1 MKRAV
6 LASANPGKLR
16 ELTALLE
23 PYGFELVSQATLG
36 IASVPESGATFLEN
50 ALLKA
55 RHAAQRAQLPALAD
69 DSGIEVDALGGR
81 PGVWSARFAGDGASD
96 AANLARLLAEL
107 DGVPEPR
114 RTARYR
120 CVVVWVRSADDPAP
134 LIGEGTWEGR
144 IALTARGSGGFGY
157 DPAFVPAGERRTA
170 AELSPQEKNRVSHR
184 AQALRALVAALGAGG
199 VYSPP
204 MKRGRLYVI
213 SAPSGAG
220 KTSLVK
226 ALLKS
231 EPRLRLSISHTT
243 RTRRPTEVEGRE
255 YHFVSKPQFEELV
268 ARGEFLEHARVFD
281 NNYGTSRGFV
291 ESQLGQGH
299 DVLLEIDWQG
309 AQQVRRAMPECVSIF
324 VLPPARQALAE
335 RLARR
340 ATDTAEVIR
349 RRLGDAATDMSHY
362 DEFDYV
368 IVNDDFDRA
377 VADLKRIIDGSGED
391 LKSTRTE
398 LRPLLAELLAGA

>member
-1 MKRAV
+1 
-6 LASANPGKLR
+6 
-16 ELTALLE
+16 
-23 PYGFELVSQATLG
+23 
-36 IASVPESGATFLEN
+36 
-50 ALLKA
+50 
-55 RHAAQRAQLPALAD
+55 
-69 DSGIEVDALGGR
+69 
-81 PGVWSARFAGDGASD
+81 
-96 AANLARLLAEL
+96 
-107 DGVPEPR
+107 
-114 RTARYR
+114 
-120 CVVVWVRSADDPAP
+120 
-134 LIGEGTWEGR
+134 
-144 IALTARGSGGFGY
+144 
-157 DPAFVPAGERRTA
+157 
-170 AELSPQEKNRVSHR
+170 
-184 AQALRALVAALGAGG
+184 
-199 VYSPP
+199 

-255 YHFVSKPQFEELV
+255 YHFVSRREFAQLV

-281 NNYGTSRGFV
+281 NDYGTSRAFV

-324 VLPPARQALAE
+324 VLPPARQTLAE

-349 RRLGDAATDMSHY
+349 RRLKDAAGDMSHY
-362 DEFDYV
+362 DEFDYAV
-368 IVNDDFDRA
+368 VNDDFDRA
-377 VADLKRIIDGSGED
+377 VADLKRIIEGKGED
-391 LKSTRTE
+391 LKSDRPG
-398 LRPLLAELLAGA
+398 LGPLLAELLTEP